1 MNTFLDTL
9 ARKETSHVPF
19 WFMRQA
25 GRYLPEYRKLRES
38 AEGFLDLC
46 YTPEK
51 ATEVTLQ
58 PIRRFGMS
66 GAILFSDILVV
77 PHALGRDVR
86 FVKGEG
92 PQLDPLTKASQ
103 LDALKMDGFDDV
115 AGAVYQTVKNL
126 RGELGEETALIGFA
140 GAPWT
145 VACYMVEG
153 RGVRDFPQTRELAY
167 RDSAFFGALMER
179 ITDATIHYLKK
190 QIEAGA
196 QAIQLFDTWAGI
208 APPVQLKKWVFAPH
222 AKIVKALKAEYPHV
236 PIIGFPKGI
245 GEMLEHYVEEVQPD
259 GLSIDM
265 QTSIKT
271 VRDRL
276 SDKVVL
282 QGNLDPL
289 LLVADKEAAVKD
301 TRYILDQMKEVP
313 FIFNLGH
320 GIVPHTPIEH
330 VEAVSETIKAF
341 RRN

>member
-1 MNTFLDTL
+1 MSDFLRTL
-9 ARKETSHVPF
+9 KREQTKQVPF

-25 GRYLPEYRKLRES
+25 GRYLPEYRKIRES

-58 PIRRFGMS
+58 PIRRFGMTA
-66 GAILFSDILVV
+66 AILFSDILVV

-86 FVKGEG
+86 FIKGEG
-92 PQLDPLTKASQ
+92 PQLDPLTDSKQ
-103 LDALKMDGFDDV
+103 LDTLKMEGFDDI
-115 AGAVYQTVKNL
+115 ASAVYQTVKNL
-126 RGELGEETALIGFA
+126 RKELSEETALIGFA

-145 VACYMVEG
+145 IACYMVEG

-167 RDSAFFGALMER
+167 RDSGFFQALIDQ

-208 APPVQLKKWVFAPH
+208 APPVQLKQWVFAPH
-222 AKIVKALKAEYPHV
+222 AKIVKALKADYPHI

-301 TRYILDQMKEVP
+301 THYILDQMKEVP

-320 GIVPHTPIEH
+320 GIVPHAPISH
-330 VEAVSETIKAF
+330 VEAVTEAIKQF
-341 RRN
+341 RRS